1 MVAPIVGI
9 AGKYLLGKA
18 LDASGV
24 SGAINDFKQ
33 QAGNA
38 FTNATGIPYQVLD
51 TKGFVTDKLM
61 EAVRNAPSVPGGGE
75 EGGRGEGS
83 SVGQDFNLRRRSFD
97 DDDGFKRGGKVKS
110 KPKVSSASKRAD
122 GIAQRG
128 KTRGRYL

>member
-1 MVAPIVGI
+1 MPLPIAGLV
-9 AGKYLLGKA
+9 GKYLAGKA
-18 LDASGV
+18 LDASGA
-24 SGAINDFKQ
+24 SGVINDFKQ

-51 TKGFVTDKLM
+51 TKGFIKDKLT
-61 EAVRNAPSVPGGGE
+61 EAARNAPSVPGGGE
-75 EGGRGEGS
+75 EGGRGEGAF
-83 SVGQDFNLRRRSFD
+83 VGQDFNLRRRSFD
-97 DDDGFKRGGKVKS
+97 EDGFKRGGKVKS

>member
-1 MVAPIVGI
+1 MAAPIVGI
-9 AGKYLLGKA
+9 VGKYLLGKA

-51 TKGFVTDKLM
+51 TKGFVKDKLM

-83 SVGQDFNLRRRSFD
+83 SVGQDFNLRRRGFD
-97 DDDGFKRGGKVKS
+97 EDQGYKRGGKV
-110 KPKVSSASKRAD
+110 KVSSASKRAD